1 MGQLVI
7 AAAAAPER
15 VVRKPDRKAWT
26 MLSLL
31 SFVYV
36 LNFLDRQLLAILAL
50 PIQESLDITDGQL
63 GLIGGLYFAMFYT
76 FIAIPVG
83 WLADRTNRVTILA
96 VACGIWSILISALS
110 ATAWPSA
117 PR

>member
-1 MGQLVI
+1 MI

-50 PIQESLDITDGQL
+50 PIQESLDITDG
-63 GLIGGLYFAMFYT
+63 
-76 FIAIPVG
+76 
-83 WLADRTNRVTILA
+83 
-96 VACGIWSILISALS
+96 
-110 ATAWPSA
+110 
-117 PR
+117 